1 MIHVGAPAGGMNA
14 ATRIIARLCRSR
26 GYTPIAIKN
35 GFEGLVNN
43 EFEEMTWNSVR
54 GWQTIGG
61 SRLGSNRTHPSV
73 TVGMNS
79 MQVPHGVDSVPVG
92 QIAYYLQKN
101 NIHGLICIGGFEA
114 FTSMICLTEMRVMYP
129 AFCIP
134 LIHMPAT
141 ISNNCPGT
149 DFSIGSDTA
158 LNVIVNACDSLKLS
172 ANASKSRV
180 FVVEVHGGNCG
191 YLSLVGGLCIG
202 STASYVPEVPL
213 SLQAIQSDIKH
224 LLRRFQDDHRTRI
237 SSAGRVILRAE
248 NTKPE
253 IYSTSV
259 ITGIL
264 KAEGQGLFDSREA
277 VLGHLQ
283 QGDEPSPLDRIR
295 ATRMAVRS
303 VDFIEDV
310 IELNAGKSL
319 IHPSFTKDIGHS
331 VTIGI
336 SGAELVATPLHVAMK
351 QADLKRRTSTNTWWR
366 QYEELHRILDKRE
379 FTADEV

>member
-1 MIHVGAPAGGMNA
+1 MNA
-14 ATRIIARLCRSR
+14 ATRIVVRLCRSR
-26 GYTPIAIKN
+26 GYVPIGIHN
-35 GFEGLVNN
+35 GFDGLVNN
-43 EFEEMTWNSVR
+43 EFEEMSWNVVR

-73 TVGMNS
+73 TPGINS
-79 MQVPHGVDSVPVG
+79 FGIPNGVETVPIG

-101 NIHGLICIGGFEA
+101 DIQALICIGGFEA
-114 FTSMICLTEMRVMYP
+114 FTSLICMSEMRSLYP

-134 LIHMPAT
+134 LIHLPAT

-191 YLSLVGGLCIG
+191 YLSLIGGLCIG
-202 STASYVPEVPL
+202 STSSYVPEEPL
-213 SLQAIQSDIKH
+213 SLEIIQKDINH
-224 LLRRFQDDHRTRI
+224 LIRRFQDDHNTRTA
-237 SSAGRVILRAE
+237 SAGRVILKAE

-264 KAEGQGLFDSREA
+264 KAEGNGLFDSREA

-295 ATRMAVRS
+295 ATRMAVRA

-310 IELNAGKSL
+310 IELNNGKSL
-319 IHPSFTKDIGHS
+319 LTPTFTKDDIHS

-336 SGAELVATPLHVAMK
+336 AGAELVATPLQVARK
-351 QADLKRRTSTNTWWR
+351 QADLKKRTSTNTWWR
-366 QYEELHRILDKRE
+366 KFEQLHRILDKRE
-379 FTADEV
+379 FNDDES